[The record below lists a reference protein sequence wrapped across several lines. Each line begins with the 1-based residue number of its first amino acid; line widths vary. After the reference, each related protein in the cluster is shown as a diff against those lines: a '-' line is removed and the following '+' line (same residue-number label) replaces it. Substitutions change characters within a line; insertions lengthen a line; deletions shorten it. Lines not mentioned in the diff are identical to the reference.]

1 MTARPAA
8 ILLACLGLSACTF
21 YLGRQAS
28 SRDTADR
35 SADTAEASS
44 ADPALHERECS
55 ALRADIASGRY
66 NQRNAAPTTTS
77 PIIAEANEA
86 KAQKKIDDLQKRYDD
101 MGCVGPAKPLSP
113 VNPAVPGPAADNP
126 LGK

>member
-1 MTARPAA
+1 MTARPATT
-8 ILLACLGLSACTF
+8 LLACLGLSACTF
-21 YLGRQAS
+21 YLGEQAS
-28 SRDTADR
+28 SRRTVDR
-35 SADTAEASS
+35 PAETAEAPS

-55 ALRADIASGRY
+55 ALRADIGSSRY
-66 NQRNAAPTTTS
+66 NQRNATPTTTS

-113 VNPAVPGPAADNP
+113 LNPAVPGPAADNP
-126 LGK
+126 LAK